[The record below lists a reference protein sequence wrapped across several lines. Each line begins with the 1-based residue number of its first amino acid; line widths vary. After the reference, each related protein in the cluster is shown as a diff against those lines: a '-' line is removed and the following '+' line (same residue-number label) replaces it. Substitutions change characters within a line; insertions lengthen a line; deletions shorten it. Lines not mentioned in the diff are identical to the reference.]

1 MACVEE
7 RGDFLLMEACPFLKS
22 LTDGKIVIRF
32 LHGLF
37 LSMKKGFLAMEAIIR
52 FDGQGR
58 ILPCP
63 SLMGRAGP
71 IKS

>member
-22 LTDGKIVIRF
+22 LTDGNIVIRF

-37 LSMKKGFLAMEAIIR
+37 LSMKKGFLAMEVITP
-52 FDGQGR
+52 FDRQDFVY
-58 ILPCP
+58 L
-63 SLMGRAGP
+63 
-71 IKS
+71 